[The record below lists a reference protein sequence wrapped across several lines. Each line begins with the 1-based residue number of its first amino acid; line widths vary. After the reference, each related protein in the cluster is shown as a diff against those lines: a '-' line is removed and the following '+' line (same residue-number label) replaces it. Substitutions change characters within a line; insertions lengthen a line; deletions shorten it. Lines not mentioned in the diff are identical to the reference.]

1 MCRDGRMGKRCH
13 LLLQVAK
20 LLCGELRGSL
30 PNLLHPASPPQQF
43 WQTGNILTASS
54 LAPLLTCASPA
65 VLADGKLHLHPAFL
79 VSLLHSEE
87 KLTVLF
93 IVALHQALSLLCT
106 SALSLLLLLATR
118 NTRVSFALHCA
129 AQPKPSPLWAGQDLP
144 DLLLQ
149 FLTHEGQLAF
159 ASTGQCNSIV
169 SPWYQCHRH
178 VAPLQCRVLQKLK
191 KPPW

>member
-1 MCRDGRMGKRCH
+1 MCGDGRMGKRCH

-93 IVALHQALSLLCT
+93 IVAFHQALSLLCI
-106 SALSLLLLLATR
+106 SALSLLLVLATR
-118 NTRVSFALHCA
+118 NTELVLCFTVQLSPSLAHCGLDKICQIFCCSSSPMKASWPLLALDNA
-129 AQPKPSPLWAGQDLP
+129 TQ
-144 DLLLQ
+144 
-149 FLTHEGQLAF
+149 
-159 ASTGQCNSIV
+159 
-169 SPWYQCHRH
+169 
-178 VAPLQCRVLQKLK
+178 
-191 KPPW
+191 